1 MRNLLLASAVAVS
14 TVLSFGVSARADDM
28 NNGQMMHHNHMHD
41 HCMMKSV
48 KHRDHHGHWVW
59 TKEKV
64 CH

>member
-14 TVLSFGVSARADDM
+14 AVLSFGVSAQADDM
-28 NNGQMMHHNHMHD
+28 NGHSMHHDHMHK

-48 KHRDHHGHWVW
+48 KHHDHHGHSVW

-64 CH
+64 CY